1 MPNYHR
7 GHLDPLFGS
16 QLRAIAF
23 RVCQH
28 FGSFFSQFTTRHFKV
43 HKKYNFF
50 GVTPSKFSRI
60 NKRCAYHRWRTA
72 ALGWENKTHFEVQ
85 FPTQPKLLFIFC
97 VMKKRKKIS
106 LGWVGNRTSKCVVFS
121 TLSSGH
127 GSQPV
132 VRISVTFSD
141 DARLFQLLGSAPQN
155 SFRKRKWLST
165 RARDRL
171 ELNFQCTESRNRR
184 RRTHLNKRY
193 VPRMS
198 TSWFQVS
205 RLLQWKPLY
214 VITFQM
220 SDLLKVAYEK
230 SPAIVIIR

>member
-1 MPNYHR
+1 MCAKLSPWSPRPSFWIPIKSHCFQ
-7 GHLDPLFGS
+7 GLSTFWFIFFLSLPLGILKS
-16 QLRAIAF
+16 TKN
-23 RVCQH
+23 
-28 FGSFFSQFTTRHFKV
+28 TT
-43 HKKYNFF
+43 FF

-97 VMKKRKKIS
+97 VMKKEKIS
-106 LGWVGNRTSKCVVFS
+106 FS
-121 TLSSGH
+121 FKT
-127 GSQPV
+127 
-132 VRISVTFSD
+132 ISD
-141 DARLFQLLGSAPQN
+141 DSRLFQLLGSAPQN

-205 RLLQWKPLY
+205 RLLQWSRFMLTHFKCPIY
-214 VITFQM
+214 
-220 SDLLKVAYEK
+220 
-230 SPAIVIIR
+230 